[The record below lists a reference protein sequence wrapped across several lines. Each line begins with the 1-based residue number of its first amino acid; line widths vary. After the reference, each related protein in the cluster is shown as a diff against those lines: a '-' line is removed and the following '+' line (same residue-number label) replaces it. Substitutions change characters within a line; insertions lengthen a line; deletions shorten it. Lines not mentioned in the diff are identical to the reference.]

1 MFEKFTLEATTGK
14 PHIALPITLGF
25 EGESVFVRRLGNA
38 LVLLPAD
45 APWEGLF
52 SSLSLFSEDFMED
65 REQPNSTDARLS
77 F

>member
-14 PHIALPITLGF
+14 AHITLPLVLGF
-25 EGESVFVRRLGNA
+25 EGKAVFVRRLGNA
-38 LVLLPAD
+38 LVILPAD

-52 SSLSLFSEDFMED
+52 SSLSLFSEGFMED
-65 REQPNSTDARLS
+65 REQPSDTDTRLS